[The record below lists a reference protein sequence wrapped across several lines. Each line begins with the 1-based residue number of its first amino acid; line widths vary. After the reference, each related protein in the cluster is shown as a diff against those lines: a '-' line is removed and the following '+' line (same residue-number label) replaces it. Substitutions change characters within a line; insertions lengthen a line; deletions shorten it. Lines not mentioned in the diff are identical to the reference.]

1 MSKLL
6 AVIVASTFAL
16 SAVPGFAKTEE
27 LNKDQRAELRNRAER
42 LVAERNTNPA
52 PAQAQIRH
60 TPKVKKP
67 PVTKAQP
74 KT

>member
-6 AVIVASTFAL
+6 AVIVASAFAL
-16 SAVPGFAKTEE
+16 GAVTGFAKTEE
-27 LNKDQRAELRNRAER
+27 LTKDQRAELRNRAER

-52 PAQAQIRH
+52 PAKASVRH
-60 TPKVKKP
+60 APKAKP
-67 PVTKAQP
+67 HPVTQTQP

>member
-27 LNKDQRAELRNRAER
+27 LTKDQRAELRNRAER
-42 LVAERNTNPA
+42 LVAERNTNHA
-52 PAQAQIRH
+52 PVKAGVGH
-60 TPKVKKP
+60 TPKVKKHP
-67 PVTKAQP
+67 APKEQP